1 MTHSIRRKHCGQ
13 GHSRTNLFTADFAEL
28 AGPQMNKISHDL
40 PITISVPDYG
50 LIVFE
55 LGRSGS
61 YEAAKA
67 KAESFPVIEVQGK
80 KRVPV
85 RVALRKLAGDDPEV
99 LKAITADF
107 ASKFFRLKADE
118 VA

>member
-1 MTHSIRRKHCGQ
+1 
-13 GHSRTNLFTADFAEL
+13 
-28 AGPQMNKISHDL
+28 MNESNHDL

-50 LIVFE
+50 LIAFE

-67 KAESFPVIEVQGK
+67 NAENFPVIEVQGK

-85 RVALRKLAGDDPEV
+85 RVALRKLAGGDPEV
-99 LKAITADF
+99 LKAVTEDF
-107 ASKFFRLKADE
+107 ASRFFRLKAE
-118 VA
+118 EAA